1 MRPDGVPDLGSVLLL
16 EDMAQ
21 CSPSVMIAGTGPA
34 FRNVPIVAKGIEVA
48 LAAWGR
54 WIECRSIIEFDP
66 RHDEMQFD
74 IAFML
79 MFDPKAVV
87 LISFKAC
94 EYCAL
99 EVVHDGEK
107 LIFGRLIFCRKG
119 QYSARV
125 SPFPM
130 IAINQGNCLFGIA
143 PQDFRQHGAHFGLAI
158 DPPTVLV
165 IGRNFVSQ

>member
-1 MRPDGVPDLGSVLLL
+1 MRPDGVPNLGAVFLL

-21 CSPSVMIAGTGPA
+21 CSPSIMIVGAGPA
-34 FRNVPIVAKGIEVA
+34 FRSVPIVAKSIEVA
-48 LAAWGR
+48 LAAWRR

-74 IAFML
+74 IAFVR

-107 LIFGRLIFCRKG
+107 LIFGRLIFCRIG
-119 QYSARV
+119 QHSTGV
-125 SPFPM
+125 SPFPK
-130 IAINQGNCLFGIA
+130 IAINQGNCLLGITL
-143 PQDFRQHGAHFGLAI
+143 QDFGQYSADFGFSF
-158 DPPTVLV
+158 DPPTLIV
-165 IGRNFVSQ
+165 IGRNLLSQ